1 MKIFRRLLPAICL
14 TLLLCGCA
22 EKAKPESIDTGIF
35 SREIQVGSTGDRLEI
50 VHADKSTQAAEP
62 GALLKSD
69 DGLRV
74 GSDAELTLNADGN
87 KQIYMQE
94 SSEIRLEASGTPEN
108 GKTRIHLED
117 GGILIRLE
125 EPLAQGELFQIQTD
139 GALVSIGQGVVR
151 VSKVKDHTLIEVFQG
166 AAEATLTGSG
176 KKTTAEAGEALLIS
190 TQGEKASFVL
200 ADEIDQDAWKSTEPW
215 SLQSGKKGGGTPVLD
230 IPYGKLPAGVLEQL
244 LAWAKE
250 GQTLC
255 LTEEAIGNL
264 LATGHDYT
272 DIQREEPTCLKGG
285 KVLQECRLCGETR
298 EELLPALGHTE
309 ETMSAEDPTCTQ
321 EGKTAGVKC
330 EACGEV
336 LTPQEAIPATGHTP
350 QTTDAGETRCAVC
363 GEPVEPEDIQH
374 EHKPQTVPAVA
385 PTCEKTGLTEG
396 SVCALCG
403 QVLTEQEIVPALG
416 HSSKAVPGRAPTCT
430 RPGLTDGARCT
441 TCGKLLARQET
452 IPMTA
457 HQEQMTPAVAP
468 TCTKEGKTESVV
480 CGLCGK
486 VLKEAEAVPMTG
498 HTVDTVPG
506 RAPTCTRPGLTDGQR
521 CTVCKTWIQRQQPI
535 HTVDHTPESIPA
547 VAPTCTEPGLTEGSR
562 CAVCGKNL
570 TQQEEVPA
578 LGHTEAAIPGRE
590 ATCTRT
596 GLTEGKKC
604 EICGEVL
611 LAQSSIPKPEHTP
624 TVIPAR
630 EATCSQIGLTEGAR
644 CAVCGRLLVRQKTV
658 EKLPHTPEKI
668 HGIYPMCFRDGYTD
682 GSKCSVCG
690 EILEPCE
697 VIPALPHT
705 VGYLLA
711 AEPTC
716 TQPGCTLGIVCC
728 VCSYVIRPQETIPR
742 VPHTP
747 QTVPAVAPTC
757 TQPGLTEG
765 SVCSVCGEVL
775 TAQREIPATSH
786 TPGDPVKEIN
796 PVAPVLDG
804 SGNLVMNEAN
814 PPYCYAMVTRCTTC
828 GEVLDKQCFDHV
840 DGTSTASAVGEA
852 DKCQRIDISCVGCNE
867 TIRRYYTSGHEF
879 SETVEAGEDGI
890 SYDVRTCGKCGYSIK
905 SPKDT
910 ASEEL

>member
-35 SREIQVGSTGDRLEI
+35 SREIQVESTGDRLEI

-272 DIQREEPTCLKGG
+272 DIQ
-285 KVLQECRLCGETR
+285 
-298 EELLPALGHTE
+298 
-309 ETMSAEDPTCTQ
+309 
-321 EGKTAGVKC
+321 
-330 EACGEV
+330 
-336 LTPQEAIPATGHTP
+336 
-350 QTTDAGETRCAVC
+350 
-363 GEPVEPEDIQH
+363 H
-374 EHKPQTVPAVA
+374 EHEPQTVPAVA

-416 HSSKAVPGRAPTCT
+416 HSSKTVQGRAPTCT

-562 CAVCGKNL
+562 CVVCGKNL

-630 EATCSQIGLTEGAR
+630 EATCSQIGLTEGSR

>member
-35 SREIQVGSTGDRLEI
+35 SREIQVESTGDRLEI

-272 DIQREEPTCLKGG
+272 DIQ
-285 KVLQECRLCGETR
+285 
-298 EELLPALGHTE
+298 
-309 ETMSAEDPTCTQ
+309 
-321 EGKTAGVKC
+321 
-330 EACGEV
+330 
-336 LTPQEAIPATGHTP
+336 
-350 QTTDAGETRCAVC
+350 
-363 GEPVEPEDIQH
+363 H
-374 EHKPQTVPAVA
+374 EHEPQTVPAVA

-403 QVLTEQEIVPALG
+403 QVLTEPEIVPALG
-416 HSSKAVPGRAPTCT
+416 HSSKAVLGRAPICT

-535 HTVDHTPESIPA
+535 HTVDHTPETIPA

-630 EATCSQIGLTEGAR
+630 EATCSQIGLTEGSR

>member
-1 MKIFRRLLPAICL
+1 MKMFRRLLPVICL
-14 TLLLCGCA
+14 ALLLCGCA
-22 EKAKPESIDTGIF
+22 EKAKPESIDTGNF

-215 SLQSGKKGGGTPVLD
+215 SLRSGKKGGGTPVLD

-272 DIQREEPTCLKGG
+272 DIQ
-285 KVLQECRLCGETR
+285 
-298 EELLPALGHTE
+298 
-309 ETMSAEDPTCTQ
+309 
-321 EGKTAGVKC
+321 
-330 EACGEV
+330 
-336 LTPQEAIPATGHTP
+336 
-350 QTTDAGETRCAVC
+350 
-363 GEPVEPEDIQH
+363 H
-374 EHKPQTVPAVA
+374 EHEPQTVPAVA

-416 HSSKAVPGRAPTCT
+416 HSSKTVQGRAPTCT

-457 HQEQMTPAVAP
+457 HQEQMMPAVAP

-535 HTVDHTPESIPA
+535 HTVDHTPETIPA

-630 EATCSQIGLTEGAR
+630 EATCSQIGLTEGSR

-840 DGTSTASAVGEA
+840 DGISTASAVGEA

>member
-35 SREIQVGSTGDRLEI
+35 SREIQVESTGDRLEI

-272 DIQREEPTCLKGG
+272 DIQ
-285 KVLQECRLCGETR
+285 
-298 EELLPALGHTE
+298 
-309 ETMSAEDPTCTQ
+309 
-321 EGKTAGVKC
+321 
-330 EACGEV
+330 
-336 LTPQEAIPATGHTP
+336 
-350 QTTDAGETRCAVC
+350 
-363 GEPVEPEDIQH
+363 H
-374 EHKPQTVPAVA
+374 EHEPQTVPAVA

-403 QVLTEQEIVPALG
+403 QVLTEPEIVPALG
-416 HSSKAVPGRAPTCT
+416 HSSKAVLGRAPICT

-535 HTVDHTPESIPA
+535 HTVDHTPETIPA

-630 EATCSQIGLTEGAR
+630 EATCSQIGLTEGSR

-668 HGIYPMCFRDGYTD
+668 DGIYPMCFRDGYTD

>member
-35 SREIQVGSTGDRLEI
+35 SREIQVESTGDRLEI

-272 DIQREEPTCLKGG
+272 DIQ
-285 KVLQECRLCGETR
+285 
-298 EELLPALGHTE
+298 
-309 ETMSAEDPTCTQ
+309 
-321 EGKTAGVKC
+321 
-330 EACGEV
+330 
-336 LTPQEAIPATGHTP
+336 
-350 QTTDAGETRCAVC
+350 
-363 GEPVEPEDIQH
+363 H

-385 PTCEKTGLTEG
+385 PTCERTGLTEG

-416 HSSKAVPGRAPTCT
+416 HSSKTVQGRAPTCT

-506 RAPTCTRPGLTDGQR
+506 RGPTCTRPGLTDGQR

-630 EATCSQIGLTEGAR
+630 EATCSQIGLTEGSR

-910 ASEEL
+910 ASEGL

>member
-22 EKAKPESIDTGIF
+22 EKVKPESIDTGIF

-166 AAEATLTGSG
+166 AAEAMLTGSG

-272 DIQREEPTCLKGG
+272 DIQ
-285 KVLQECRLCGETR
+285 
-298 EELLPALGHTE
+298 
-309 ETMSAEDPTCTQ
+309 
-321 EGKTAGVKC
+321 
-330 EACGEV
+330 
-336 LTPQEAIPATGHTP
+336 
-350 QTTDAGETRCAVC
+350 
-363 GEPVEPEDIQH
+363 H
-374 EHKPQTVPAVA
+374 EHKSQTVPAVA

-416 HSSKAVPGRAPTCT
+416 HSSKTVQGRAPTCT

-535 HTVDHTPESIPA
+535 HTVDHTPETIPA

-604 EICGEVL
+604 EICGEML

-630 EATCSQIGLTEGAR
+630 EATCSQIGLTEGSR

-690 EILEPCE
+690 EILEPCK

-840 DGTSTASAVGEA
+840 DGISTASAVGEA

>member
-139 GALVSIGQGVVR
+139 GALVSIGQGIVR

-166 AAEATLTGSG
+166 AAEAMLTGSG

-272 DIQREEPTCLKGG
+272 DIQ
-285 KVLQECRLCGETR
+285 
-298 EELLPALGHTE
+298 
-309 ETMSAEDPTCTQ
+309 
-321 EGKTAGVKC
+321 
-330 EACGEV
+330 
-336 LTPQEAIPATGHTP
+336 
-350 QTTDAGETRCAVC
+350 
-363 GEPVEPEDIQH
+363 H

-441 TCGKLLARQET
+441 TCGKLLVRQET

-535 HTVDHTPESIPA
+535 HTVDHTPETIPA

-570 TQQEEVPA
+570 TRQEEVPA

>member
-272 DIQREEPTCLKGG
+272 DIQ
-285 KVLQECRLCGETR
+285 
-298 EELLPALGHTE
+298 
-309 ETMSAEDPTCTQ
+309 
-321 EGKTAGVKC
+321 
-330 EACGEV
+330 
-336 LTPQEAIPATGHTP
+336 
-350 QTTDAGETRCAVC
+350 
-363 GEPVEPEDIQH
+363 H

-416 HSSKAVPGRAPTCT
+416 HSSKTVQGRAPTCT

-468 TCTKEGKTESVV
+468 TCTKEGETESVV

-521 CTVCKTWIQRQQPI
+521 CIVCKTWIQRQQPI

-630 EATCSQIGLTEGAR
+630 EATCSQIGLTEGSR

-867 TIRRYYTSGHEF
+867 TIRWYYTSGHEF
-879 SETVEAGEDGI
+879 SETVEAGENGI

-910 ASEEL
+910 ASEER

>member
-35 SREIQVGSTGDRLEI
+35 SREIQVESTGDRLEI

-272 DIQREEPTCLKGG
+272 DIQ
-285 KVLQECRLCGETR
+285 
-298 EELLPALGHTE
+298 
-309 ETMSAEDPTCTQ
+309 
-321 EGKTAGVKC
+321 
-330 EACGEV
+330 
-336 LTPQEAIPATGHTP
+336 
-350 QTTDAGETRCAVC
+350 
-363 GEPVEPEDIQH
+363 H

-403 QVLTEQEIVPALG
+403 QVLTAQEIVPALG
-416 HSSKAVPGRAPTCT
+416 HSSKTVQGRAPTCT

-535 HTVDHTPESIPA
+535 HTVDHTPETIPA

-630 EATCSQIGLTEGAR
+630 EATCSQIGLTEGSR

-852 DKCQRIDISCVGCNE
+852 DKCQRTDVSCVGCNE

>member
-244 LAWAKE
+244 LAWEKE

-272 DIQREEPTCLKGG
+272 DIQ
-285 KVLQECRLCGETR
+285 
-298 EELLPALGHTE
+298 
-309 ETMSAEDPTCTQ
+309 
-321 EGKTAGVKC
+321 
-330 EACGEV
+330 
-336 LTPQEAIPATGHTP
+336 
-350 QTTDAGETRCAVC
+350 
-363 GEPVEPEDIQH
+363 H
-374 EHKPQTVPAVA
+374 EHEPQTVPAVA

-403 QVLTEQEIVPALG
+403 QVLTEPEIVPALG
-416 HSSKAVPGRAPTCT
+416 HSSKTVQGRAPTCT

-535 HTVDHTPESIPA
+535 HTVDHTPETIPA

-630 EATCSQIGLTEGAR
+630 EATCSQIGLTEGSR

-658 EKLPHTPEKI
+658 EKFPHTPEKI

-786 TPGDPVKEIN
+786 TPGDSIKEIN

>member
-272 DIQREEPTCLKGG
+272 DIQ
-285 KVLQECRLCGETR
+285 
-298 EELLPALGHTE
+298 
-309 ETMSAEDPTCTQ
+309 
-321 EGKTAGVKC
+321 
-330 EACGEV
+330 
-336 LTPQEAIPATGHTP
+336 
-350 QTTDAGETRCAVC
+350 
-363 GEPVEPEDIQH
+363 H

-416 HSSKAVPGRAPTCT
+416 HSSKTVQGRTPTCT

-611 LAQSSIPKPEHTP
+611 LVQSSIPKPEHSP

-630 EATCSQIGLTEGAR
+630 EATCSQIGLTEGSR

>member
-35 SREIQVGSTGDRLEI
+35 SREIQVESTGDRLEI

-272 DIQREEPTCLKGG
+272 DIQ
-285 KVLQECRLCGETR
+285 
-298 EELLPALGHTE
+298 
-309 ETMSAEDPTCTQ
+309 
-321 EGKTAGVKC
+321 
-330 EACGEV
+330 
-336 LTPQEAIPATGHTP
+336 
-350 QTTDAGETRCAVC
+350 
-363 GEPVEPEDIQH
+363 H
-374 EHKPQTVPAVA
+374 EHEPQTVPAVA

-403 QVLTEQEIVPALG
+403 QLLTEQEIVPALG
-416 HSSKAVPGRAPTCT
+416 HSSKTVQGRAPTCT

-535 HTVDHTPESIPA
+535 HTVDHTPETIPA

-570 TQQEEVPA
+570 TRQEEVPA

-658 EKLPHTPEKI
+658 EKLPHAPEKI

-910 ASEEL
+910 ASEGL

>member
-272 DIQREEPTCLKGG
+272 DIQ
-285 KVLQECRLCGETR
+285 
-298 EELLPALGHTE
+298 
-309 ETMSAEDPTCTQ
+309 
-321 EGKTAGVKC
+321 
-330 EACGEV
+330 
-336 LTPQEAIPATGHTP
+336 
-350 QTTDAGETRCAVC
+350 
-363 GEPVEPEDIQH
+363 H

-535 HTVDHTPESIPA
+535 HTVDHTPETIPA

-596 GLTEGKKC
+596 GLTEGKEC

-630 EATCSQIGLTEGAR
+630 EATCSQIGLTEGSR

>member
-22 EKAKPESIDTGIF
+22 EKTKPESIDTGIF
-35 SREIQVGSTGDRLEI
+35 SREIQVESTGDRLEI

-151 VSKVKDHTLIEVFQG
+151 VSKVKDHTLIEVFHG

-272 DIQREEPTCLKGG
+272 
-285 KVLQECRLCGETR
+285 
-298 EELLPALGHTE
+298 
-309 ETMSAEDPTCTQ
+309 
-321 EGKTAGVKC
+321 
-330 EACGEV
+330 
-336 LTPQEAIPATGHTP
+336 
-350 QTTDAGETRCAVC
+350 
-363 GEPVEPEDIQH
+363 DIQH

-535 HTVDHTPESIPA
+535 HTVDHTPETIPA

-570 TQQEEVPA
+570 TRQEEVPA

-867 TIRRYYTSGHEF
+867 TIRWYYTSGHEF

-910 ASEEL
+910 ASEGL

>member
-250 GQTLC
+250 GQALC

-272 DIQREEPTCLKGG
+272 DIQ
-285 KVLQECRLCGETR
+285 
-298 EELLPALGHTE
+298 
-309 ETMSAEDPTCTQ
+309 
-321 EGKTAGVKC
+321 
-330 EACGEV
+330 
-336 LTPQEAIPATGHTP
+336 
-350 QTTDAGETRCAVC
+350 
-363 GEPVEPEDIQH
+363 H
-374 EHKPQTVPAVA
+374 EHEPQTVPAVA

-630 EATCSQIGLTEGAR
+630 EATCSQIGLTEGSR

-910 ASEEL
+910 ASEGL

>member
-272 DIQREEPTCLKGG
+272 DIQ
-285 KVLQECRLCGETR
+285 
-298 EELLPALGHTE
+298 
-309 ETMSAEDPTCTQ
+309 
-321 EGKTAGVKC
+321 
-330 EACGEV
+330 
-336 LTPQEAIPATGHTP
+336 
-350 QTTDAGETRCAVC
+350 
-363 GEPVEPEDIQH
+363 H

-535 HTVDHTPESIPA
+535 HTVDHTPETIPA

-570 TQQEEVPA
+570 TRQEEVPA

-596 GLTEGKKC
+596 GLTEGKEC

-630 EATCSQIGLTEGAR
+630 EATCSQIGLTEGSR

-828 GEVLDKQCFDHV
+828 GEVLNKQCFDHV

-910 ASEEL
+910 ASEGL

>member
-35 SREIQVGSTGDRLEI
+35 SREIQVESTGDRLEI

-272 DIQREEPTCLKGG
+272 DT
-285 KVLQECRLCGETR
+285 
-298 EELLPALGHTE
+298 
-309 ETMSAEDPTCTQ
+309 
-321 EGKTAGVKC
+321 
-330 EACGEV
+330 
-336 LTPQEAIPATGHTP
+336 
-350 QTTDAGETRCAVC
+350 
-363 GEPVEPEDIQH
+363 QH
-374 EHKPQTVPAVA
+374 EHEPQTVPAVA

-396 SVCALCG
+396 SVCVLCG
-403 QVLTEQEIVPALG
+403 QVVTEQEIVPALG
-416 HSSKAVPGRAPTCT
+416 HSSKTVQGRAPTCT

-535 HTVDHTPESIPA
+535 HTVDHTPETIPA

-570 TQQEEVPA
+570 TQQEKVPA

-630 EATCSQIGLTEGAR
+630 EATCSQIGLTEGSR

-828 GEVLDKQCFDHV
+828 GEALDKQCFDHV

-879 SETVEAGEDGI
+879 SETVEAGENGI

>member
-108 GKTRIHLED
+108 GKTRIHLEN

-272 DIQREEPTCLKGG
+272 DIQ
-285 KVLQECRLCGETR
+285 
-298 EELLPALGHTE
+298 
-309 ETMSAEDPTCTQ
+309 
-321 EGKTAGVKC
+321 
-330 EACGEV
+330 
-336 LTPQEAIPATGHTP
+336 
-350 QTTDAGETRCAVC
+350 
-363 GEPVEPEDIQH
+363 H

-416 HSSKAVPGRAPTCT
+416 HSSKTVQGRAPTCT

-535 HTVDHTPESIPA
+535 HTVDHTPETIPA

-630 EATCSQIGLTEGAR
+630 EATCSQIGLTEGSR

-828 GEVLDKQCFDHV
+828 GETLDKQCFDHV

>member
-94 SSEIRLEASGTPEN
+94 SSAIRLEASGTPEN

-230 IPYGKLPAGVLEQL
+230 IPYGKLPVGVLEQL

-272 DIQREEPTCLKGG
+272 
-285 KVLQECRLCGETR
+285 
-298 EELLPALGHTE
+298 
-309 ETMSAEDPTCTQ
+309 
-321 EGKTAGVKC
+321 
-330 EACGEV
+330 
-336 LTPQEAIPATGHTP
+336 
-350 QTTDAGETRCAVC
+350 
-363 GEPVEPEDIQH
+363 DIQH

-416 HSSKAVPGRAPTCT
+416 HSSKTVQGRAPTCT

-630 EATCSQIGLTEGAR
+630 EATCSQIGLTEGSR

>member
-35 SREIQVGSTGDRLEI
+35 SREIQVESTGDRLEI

-215 SLQSGKKGGGTPVLD
+215 SPQSGKKGGGTPVLD

-272 DIQREEPTCLKGG
+272 DIQ
-285 KVLQECRLCGETR
+285 
-298 EELLPALGHTE
+298 
-309 ETMSAEDPTCTQ
+309 
-321 EGKTAGVKC
+321 
-330 EACGEV
+330 
-336 LTPQEAIPATGHTP
+336 
-350 QTTDAGETRCAVC
+350 
-363 GEPVEPEDIQH
+363 H

-416 HSSKAVPGRAPTCT
+416 HSSKTVPGRAPTCT

-486 VLKEAEAVPMTG
+486 VLKEAEVVPMTG

-535 HTVDHTPESIPA
+535 HTVDHTPETIPA

-840 DGTSTASAVGEA
+840 DGISTASAVGEA

-905 SPKDT
+905 SQKDT

>member
-272 DIQREEPTCLKGG
+272 DIQ
-285 KVLQECRLCGETR
+285 
-298 EELLPALGHTE
+298 
-309 ETMSAEDPTCTQ
+309 
-321 EGKTAGVKC
+321 
-330 EACGEV
+330 
-336 LTPQEAIPATGHTP
+336 
-350 QTTDAGETRCAVC
+350 
-363 GEPVEPEDIQH
+363 H

-535 HTVDHTPESIPA
+535 HTVDHTPETIPA

-728 VCSYVIRPQETIPR
+728 VCSHVIRPQETIPR

-890 SYDVRTCGKCGYSIK
+890 PYDVRTCGKCGYSIK

>member
-35 SREIQVGSTGDRLEI
+35 SREIQVESTGGRLEI

-272 DIQREEPTCLKGG
+272 DIQ
-285 KVLQECRLCGETR
+285 
-298 EELLPALGHTE
+298 
-309 ETMSAEDPTCTQ
+309 
-321 EGKTAGVKC
+321 
-330 EACGEV
+330 
-336 LTPQEAIPATGHTP
+336 
-350 QTTDAGETRCAVC
+350 
-363 GEPVEPEDIQH
+363 H

-416 HSSKAVPGRAPTCT
+416 HSSKTVQGRAPTCT

-468 TCTKEGKTESVV
+468 TCTKEGETESVV

-624 TVIPAR
+624 TAIPAR
-630 EATCSQIGLTEGAR
+630 EATCSQIGLTEGSR

-910 ASEEL
+910 ASEGL

>member
-272 DIQREEPTCLKGG
+272 DIQ
-285 KVLQECRLCGETR
+285 
-298 EELLPALGHTE
+298 
-309 ETMSAEDPTCTQ
+309 
-321 EGKTAGVKC
+321 
-330 EACGEV
+330 
-336 LTPQEAIPATGHTP
+336 
-350 QTTDAGETRCAVC
+350 
-363 GEPVEPEDIQH
+363 H

-416 HSSKAVPGRAPTCT
+416 HSSKTVQGRAPTCT

-535 HTVDHTPESIPA
+535 HTVDHTPETIPA

-624 TVIPAR
+624 TAIPAR
-630 EATCSQIGLTEGAR
+630 EATCSQIGLTEGSR

-747 QTVPAVAPTC
+747 QTVPTVAPTC

-910 ASEEL
+910 ASEGL

>member
-264 LATGHDYT
+264 LDTGHDYT
-272 DIQREEPTCLKGG
+272 DIQ
-285 KVLQECRLCGETR
+285 
-298 EELLPALGHTE
+298 
-309 ETMSAEDPTCTQ
+309 
-321 EGKTAGVKC
+321 
-330 EACGEV
+330 
-336 LTPQEAIPATGHTP
+336 
-350 QTTDAGETRCAVC
+350 
-363 GEPVEPEDIQH
+363 H
-374 EHKPQTVPAVA
+374 EHEPQTVPAVA

-416 HSSKAVPGRAPTCT
+416 HSSKTVQGRAPTCT

-879 SETVEAGEDGI
+879 SETVEVGEDGI

-910 ASEEL
+910 ANEEL

>member
-1 MKIFRRLLPAICL
+1 MKIVRRLLPAMCL

-215 SLQSGKKGGGTPVLD
+215 SLRSGKKGGGTPVLD

-330 EACGEV
+330 EVCGEV

-374 EHKPQTVPAVA
+374 EHEPQTVPAVA

-416 HSSKAVPGRAPTCT
+416 HSSKA
-430 RPGLTDGARCT
+430 
-441 TCGKLLARQET
+441 
-452 IPMTA
+452 
-457 HQEQMTPAVAP
+457 
-468 TCTKEGKTESVV
+468 
-480 CGLCGK
+480 
-486 VLKEAEAVPMTG
+486 
-498 HTVDTVPG
+498 VPG

-630 EATCSQIGLTEGAR
+630 EATCSQIGLTEGSR

-747 QTVPAVAPTC
+747 QAVPAVAPTC

-867 TIRRYYTSGHEF
+867 TIRWYYTSGHEF

-890 SYDVRTCGKCGYSIK
+890 SYDVRTCGKCGYSNK

>member
-1 MKIFRRLLPAICL
+1 MKIFRRLLPVLCL
-14 TLLLCGCA
+14 ALLLCGCA
-22 EKAKPESIDTGIF
+22 EKAKPESIDTGNF
-35 SREIQVGSTGDRLEI
+35 SREIQVESTGDRLEI

-272 DIQREEPTCLKGG
+272 DT
-285 KVLQECRLCGETR
+285 
-298 EELLPALGHTE
+298 
-309 ETMSAEDPTCTQ
+309 
-321 EGKTAGVKC
+321 
-330 EACGEV
+330 
-336 LTPQEAIPATGHTP
+336 
-350 QTTDAGETRCAVC
+350 
-363 GEPVEPEDIQH
+363 QH
-374 EHKPQTVPAVA
+374 EHEPQTVPAVA

-416 HSSKAVPGRAPTCT
+416 HSSKTVQGRTPTCT

-535 HTVDHTPESIPA
+535 HTVDHTPETIPA

-630 EATCSQIGLTEGAR
+630 EATCSQIGLTEGSR

>member
-272 DIQREEPTCLKGG
+272 DIQ
-285 KVLQECRLCGETR
+285 
-298 EELLPALGHTE
+298 
-309 ETMSAEDPTCTQ
+309 
-321 EGKTAGVKC
+321 
-330 EACGEV
+330 
-336 LTPQEAIPATGHTP
+336 
-350 QTTDAGETRCAVC
+350 
-363 GEPVEPEDIQH
+363 H
-374 EHKPQTVPAVA
+374 EHEPQTVPAVA

-396 SVCALCG
+396 SVCALCD

-535 HTVDHTPESIPA
+535 HTVDHTPETIPA

-570 TQQEEVPA
+570 TRQEEVPA

-596 GLTEGKKC
+596 GLTEGKEC

-630 EATCSQIGLTEGAR
+630 EATCSQIGLTEGSR

-828 GEVLDKQCFDHV
+828 GEVLNKQCFDHV

-910 ASEEL
+910 ASEGL

>member
-272 DIQREEPTCLKGG
+272 DIQ
-285 KVLQECRLCGETR
+285 
-298 EELLPALGHTE
+298 
-309 ETMSAEDPTCTQ
+309 
-321 EGKTAGVKC
+321 
-330 EACGEV
+330 
-336 LTPQEAIPATGHTP
+336 
-350 QTTDAGETRCAVC
+350 
-363 GEPVEPEDIQH
+363 H

-416 HSSKAVPGRAPTCT
+416 HSSKTVQGRAPTCT

-535 HTVDHTPESIPA
+535 HTVDHTPESISA

>member
-139 GALVSIGQGVVR
+139 GALVSIGQGIVR

-166 AAEATLTGSG
+166 AAEAMLTGSG

-215 SLQSGKKGGGTPVLD
+215 SLQSGKKGGGSPVLD

-272 DIQREEPTCLKGG
+272 
-285 KVLQECRLCGETR
+285 
-298 EELLPALGHTE
+298 
-309 ETMSAEDPTCTQ
+309 
-321 EGKTAGVKC
+321 
-330 EACGEV
+330 
-336 LTPQEAIPATGHTP
+336 
-350 QTTDAGETRCAVC
+350 
-363 GEPVEPEDIQH
+363 DIQH

-416 HSSKAVPGRAPTCT
+416 HSSKAVPGREPTCT

-441 TCGKLLARQET
+441 TCGKLLVRQET

-535 HTVDHTPESIPA
+535 HTVDHTPETIPA

-570 TQQEEVPA
+570 TRQEEVPA

-644 CAVCGRLLVRQKTV
+644 CAACGRLLVRQKTV

-747 QTVPAVAPTC
+747 QAVPAVAPTC

-828 GEVLDKQCFDHV
+828 GEVLDKKCFDHV
-840 DGTSTASAVGEA
+840 DGISTASAVGEA

-867 TIRRYYTSGHEF
+867 TIRWYYTSGHEF

>member
-35 SREIQVGSTGDRLEI
+35 SREIQVESTGDRLEI

-108 GKTRIHLED
+108 GKTRIHLKD

-272 DIQREEPTCLKGG
+272 DIQ
-285 KVLQECRLCGETR
+285 
-298 EELLPALGHTE
+298 
-309 ETMSAEDPTCTQ
+309 
-321 EGKTAGVKC
+321 
-330 EACGEV
+330 
-336 LTPQEAIPATGHTP
+336 
-350 QTTDAGETRCAVC
+350 
-363 GEPVEPEDIQH
+363 H

-416 HSSKAVPGRAPTCT
+416 HSSKTVPGRAPTCT

-535 HTVDHTPESIPA
+535 HTVDHTPETIPA

-570 TQQEEVPA
+570 TQQEKVPA

-630 EATCSQIGLTEGAR
+630 EATCSQIGLTEGSR

-910 ASEEL
+910 ASEGL

>member
-272 DIQREEPTCLKGG
+272 DIQ
-285 KVLQECRLCGETR
+285 
-298 EELLPALGHTE
+298 
-309 ETMSAEDPTCTQ
+309 
-321 EGKTAGVKC
+321 
-330 EACGEV
+330 
-336 LTPQEAIPATGHTP
+336 
-350 QTTDAGETRCAVC
+350 
-363 GEPVEPEDIQH
+363 H
-374 EHKPQTVPAVA
+374 EHEPQTVPAVA

-416 HSSKAVPGRAPTCT
+416 HSSKTVPGRAPTCT

-535 HTVDHTPESIPA
+535 HTVDHTPETIPA

-630 EATCSQIGLTEGAR
+630 EATCSQIGLTEGSR

-840 DGTSTASAVGEA
+840 DGISTASAVGEA

>member
-176 KKTTAEAGEALLIS
+176 KKTTAEAGEALLIR

-200 ADEIDQDAWKSTEPW
+200 ADEIDQDAWKSAEPW

-272 DIQREEPTCLKGG
+272 DIQ
-285 KVLQECRLCGETR
+285 
-298 EELLPALGHTE
+298 
-309 ETMSAEDPTCTQ
+309 
-321 EGKTAGVKC
+321 
-330 EACGEV
+330 
-336 LTPQEAIPATGHTP
+336 
-350 QTTDAGETRCAVC
+350 
-363 GEPVEPEDIQH
+363 H

-416 HSSKAVPGRAPTCT
+416 HSSKTVQGRAPTCT

-535 HTVDHTPESIPA
+535 HTVDHTPETIPA

-630 EATCSQIGLTEGAR
+630 EATCSQIGLTEGSR

-728 VCSYVIRPQETIPR
+728 VCSHVIRPQETIPR

>member
-272 DIQREEPTCLKGG
+272 DIQ
-285 KVLQECRLCGETR
+285 
-298 EELLPALGHTE
+298 
-309 ETMSAEDPTCTQ
+309 
-321 EGKTAGVKC
+321 
-330 EACGEV
+330 
-336 LTPQEAIPATGHTP
+336 
-350 QTTDAGETRCAVC
+350 
-363 GEPVEPEDIQH
+363 H
-374 EHKPQTVPAVA
+374 EHEPQTVPAVA

-468 TCTKEGKTESVV
+468 TCIKEGKTESVV

-535 HTVDHTPESIPA
+535 HTVDHTPESIPV

-570 TQQEEVPA
+570 TRQEEVPA

-630 EATCSQIGLTEGAR
+630 EATCSQIGLTEGSR

-910 ASEEL
+910 ASEGL

>member
-1 MKIFRRLLPAICL
+1 MKIFRRLLSAICL

-22 EKAKPESIDTGIF
+22 EKAKPESIDTGFF

-272 DIQREEPTCLKGG
+272 DIQ
-285 KVLQECRLCGETR
+285 
-298 EELLPALGHTE
+298 
-309 ETMSAEDPTCTQ
+309 
-321 EGKTAGVKC
+321 
-330 EACGEV
+330 
-336 LTPQEAIPATGHTP
+336 
-350 QTTDAGETRCAVC
+350 
-363 GEPVEPEDIQH
+363 H
-374 EHKPQTVPAVA
+374 EHKSQTVPAVA

-416 HSSKAVPGRAPTCT
+416 HSSKTVQGRAPTCT

-535 HTVDHTPESIPA
+535 HTVDHTPETIPA

-604 EICGEVL
+604 EICGEML

-630 EATCSQIGLTEGAR
+630 EATCSQIGLTEGSR

-690 EILEPCE
+690 EILEPCK

-840 DGTSTASAVGEA
+840 DGISTASAVGEA

>member
-35 SREIQVGSTGDRLEI
+35 SREIQVESTGDRLEI

-215 SLQSGKKGGGTPVLD
+215 SPQSGKKGGGTPVLD

-272 DIQREEPTCLKGG
+272 DIQ
-285 KVLQECRLCGETR
+285 
-298 EELLPALGHTE
+298 
-309 ETMSAEDPTCTQ
+309 
-321 EGKTAGVKC
+321 
-330 EACGEV
+330 
-336 LTPQEAIPATGHTP
+336 
-350 QTTDAGETRCAVC
+350 
-363 GEPVEPEDIQH
+363 H

-416 HSSKAVPGRAPTCT
+416 HSSKTVPGRAPTCT

-486 VLKEAEAVPMTG
+486 VLKEAEVVPMTG

-535 HTVDHTPESIPA
+535 HTVDHTPETIPA

-570 TQQEEVPA
+570 TRQEEVPA

-840 DGTSTASAVGEA
+840 DGISTASAVGEA

-905 SPKDT
+905 SQKDT

>member
-176 KKTTAEAGEALLIS
+176 KKTTAEAGEALLIR

-200 ADEIDQDAWKSTEPW
+200 ADEIDQDAWKSAEPW

-272 DIQREEPTCLKGG
+272 DIQ
-285 KVLQECRLCGETR
+285 
-298 EELLPALGHTE
+298 
-309 ETMSAEDPTCTQ
+309 
-321 EGKTAGVKC
+321 
-330 EACGEV
+330 
-336 LTPQEAIPATGHTP
+336 
-350 QTTDAGETRCAVC
+350 
-363 GEPVEPEDIQH
+363 H

-416 HSSKAVPGRAPTCT
+416 HSSKTVQGRAPTCT

-535 HTVDHTPESIPA
+535 HTVDHTPETIPA

-910 ASEEL
+910 ASEGL

>member
-272 DIQREEPTCLKGG
+272 DIQ
-285 KVLQECRLCGETR
+285 
-298 EELLPALGHTE
+298 
-309 ETMSAEDPTCTQ
+309 
-321 EGKTAGVKC
+321 
-330 EACGEV
+330 
-336 LTPQEAIPATGHTP
+336 
-350 QTTDAGETRCAVC
+350 
-363 GEPVEPEDIQH
+363 H
-374 EHKPQTVPAVA
+374 EHEPQTVPAVA

>member
-35 SREIQVGSTGDRLEI
+35 SREIQVESTGDRLEI

-139 GALVSIGQGVVR
+139 GALVSIGQGIVR

-166 AAEATLTGSG
+166 AAEAMLTGSG

-215 SLQSGKKGGGTPVLD
+215 SLQSGKEGGGTPVLD

-350 QTTDAGETRCAVC
+350 QTTDAGETRCAASRWSRRISSMSISRRRF
-363 GEPVEPEDIQH
+363 PRWLPPAK
-374 EHKPQTVPAVA
+374 KPA
-385 PTCEKTGLTEG
+385 
-396 SVCALCG
+396 
-403 QVLTEQEIVPALG
+403 
-416 HSSKAVPGRAPTCT
+416 
-430 RPGLTDGARCT
+430 
-441 TCGKLLARQET
+441 
-452 IPMTA
+452 
-457 HQEQMTPAVAP
+457 
-468 TCTKEGKTESVV
+468 
-480 CGLCGK
+480 
-486 VLKEAEAVPMTG
+486 
-498 HTVDTVPG
+498 
-506 RAPTCTRPGLTDGQR
+506 
-521 CTVCKTWIQRQQPI
+521 
-535 HTVDHTPESIPA
+535 
-547 VAPTCTEPGLTEGSR
+547 
-562 CAVCGKNL
+562 
-570 TQQEEVPA
+570 
-578 LGHTEAAIPGRE
+578 
-590 ATCTRT
+590 
-596 GLTEGKKC
+596 
-604 EICGEVL
+604 
-611 LAQSSIPKPEHTP
+611 
-624 TVIPAR
+624 
-630 EATCSQIGLTEGAR
+630 
-644 CAVCGRLLVRQKTV
+644 
-658 EKLPHTPEKI
+658 
-668 HGIYPMCFRDGYTD
+668 
-682 GSKCSVCG
+682 
-690 EILEPCE
+690 
-697 VIPALPHT
+697 
-705 VGYLLA
+705 
-711 AEPTC
+711 
-716 TQPGCTLGIVCC
+716 
-728 VCSYVIRPQETIPR
+728 
-742 VPHTP
+742 
-747 QTVPAVAPTC
+747 
-757 TQPGLTEG
+757 
-765 SVCSVCGEVL
+765 
-775 TAQREIPATSH
+775 
-786 TPGDPVKEIN
+786 
-796 PVAPVLDG
+796 
-804 SGNLVMNEAN
+804 
-814 PPYCYAMVTRCTTC
+814 
-828 GEVLDKQCFDHV
+828 
-840 DGTSTASAVGEA
+840 
-852 DKCQRIDISCVGCNE
+852 
-867 TIRRYYTSGHEF
+867 
-879 SETVEAGEDGI
+879 
-890 SYDVRTCGKCGYSIK
+890 
-905 SPKDT
+905 
-910 ASEEL
+910 

>member
-22 EKAKPESIDTGIF
+22 EKAKPESIDTGNF

-272 DIQREEPTCLKGG
+272 DIQ
-285 KVLQECRLCGETR
+285 
-298 EELLPALGHTE
+298 
-309 ETMSAEDPTCTQ
+309 
-321 EGKTAGVKC
+321 
-330 EACGEV
+330 
-336 LTPQEAIPATGHTP
+336 
-350 QTTDAGETRCAVC
+350 
-363 GEPVEPEDIQH
+363 H

-416 HSSKAVPGRAPTCT
+416 HSSKTVQGRAPTCT

-535 HTVDHTPESIPA
+535 HTVDHTPETIPA

-630 EATCSQIGLTEGAR
+630 EATCSQIGLTEGSR

-828 GEVLDKQCFDHV
+828 GEVLNKQCFDHV

-910 ASEEL
+910 ASEGL

>member
-272 DIQREEPTCLKGG
+272 DIQ
-285 KVLQECRLCGETR
+285 
-298 EELLPALGHTE
+298 
-309 ETMSAEDPTCTQ
+309 
-321 EGKTAGVKC
+321 
-330 EACGEV
+330 
-336 LTPQEAIPATGHTP
+336 
-350 QTTDAGETRCAVC
+350 
-363 GEPVEPEDIQH
+363 H
-374 EHKPQTVPAVA
+374 EHEPQTVPAVA

-416 HSSKAVPGRAPTCT
+416 HSSKTVQGRAPTCT

-630 EATCSQIGLTEGAR
+630 ESTCSQIGLTEGAR

-796 PVAPVLDG
+796 PVTPVLNG